1 MKILNDPLP
10 SVNTGTAGQENA
22 EKDPEENTKENT
34 KENTEE

>member
-10 SVNTGTAGQENA
+10 SVNTGAAKQENT
-22 EKDPEENTKENT
+22 EENSEENT

>member
-10 SVNTGTAGQENA
+10 SVNTGAAGQGNA

-34 KENTEE
+34 EE